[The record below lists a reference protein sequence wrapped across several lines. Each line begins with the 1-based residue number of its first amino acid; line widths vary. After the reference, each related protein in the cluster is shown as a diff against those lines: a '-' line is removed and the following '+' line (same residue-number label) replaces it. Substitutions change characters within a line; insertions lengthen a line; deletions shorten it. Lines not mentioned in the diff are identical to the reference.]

1 MISRWLRTFQLGF
14 KSLLMHKLRSTLAM
28 IGILIGV
35 TAVIWLVALGEGVS
49 EQAQRQIQQLGA
61 RNVIIKS
68 TKPARDAN
76 SSSAGGRVAVYGIT
90 RDDYDRI
97 VTTIPSVERAVPM
110 REILREAA
118 YRHRITDCQLVGCT
132 ADYYQI
138 NHLTMDRGRFIT
150 DSDLES
156 RDNICVLSAAVAKEL
171 FPFEEPLGKSIQLI
185 PEFYTVVGIVEDR
198 APSAAIGGSLAGRSY
213 DQDVYIPIST
223 FRSRF
228 GDHIVTSGSGAL
240 DAELVE
246 LNQVTVTVDTIEHV
260 EAVAD
265 IIAVLF
271 EKFHDKEDY
280 TITVPKELIR
290 QAERL
295 RSLFNVLLVLIA
307 GISLMVGGI
316 GIMNIMLATVTE
328 RTREIGVRRAL
339 GARRKDII
347 AHFLAETIVLT
358 GTGGFLGV
366 GVGFLCRPA
375 VKLTQGRLQE
385 WWPETWN
392 SIPPEIQSLEP
403 IIAPWSVGVAFGISV
418 VVGLIFGLYPARQAA
433 MMDPIEA
440 LRHE

>member
-1 MISRWLRTFQLGF
+1 
-14 KSLLMHKLRSTLAM
+14 
-28 IGILIGV
+28 
-35 TAVIWLVALGEGVS
+35 
-49 EQAQRQIQQLGA
+49 
-61 RNVIIKS
+61 
-68 TKPARDAN
+68 
-76 SSSAGGRVAVYGIT
+76 
-90 RDDYDRI
+90 
-97 VTTIPSVERAVPM
+97 
-110 REILREAA
+110 
-118 YRHRITDCQLVGCT
+118 
-132 ADYYQI
+132 
-138 NHLTMDRGRFIT
+138 
-150 DSDLES
+150 
-156 RDNICVLSAAVAKEL
+156 
-171 FPFEEPLGKSIQLI
+171 LI

>member
-1 MISRWLRTFQLGF
+1 
-14 KSLLMHKLRSTLAM
+14 
-28 IGILIGV
+28 
-35 TAVIWLVALGEGVS
+35 VA
-49 EQAQRQIQQLGA
+49 R
-61 RNVIIKS
+61 
-68 TKPARDAN
+68 
-76 SSSAGGRVAVYGIT
+76 
-90 RDDYDRI
+90 
-97 VTTIPSVERAVPM
+97 
-110 REILREAA
+110 
-118 YRHRITDCQLVGCT
+118 
-132 ADYYQI
+132 
-138 NHLTMDRGRFIT
+138 
-150 DSDLES
+150 
-156 RDNICVLSAAVAKEL
+156 EL
-171 FPFEEPLGKSIQLI
+171 FPFEEPVGKSIQLL

-260 EAVAD
+260 EAVAG

-271 EKFHDKEDY
+271 EKFHNKKDY

-366 GVGFLCRPA
+366 VAGFLCRPA

-418 VVGLIFGLYPARQAA
+418 ITGLIFGLYPARQAA